1 MSQVLEAFE
10 HFTFMHIKIFWR
22 QIPLFPSSLVFKAC
36 HGNGAKKG
44 FFCCGP
50 SFDLLSLQPPSHF
63 LSGLFLGAE
72 VSPCLG
78 CYSAVSYVHSPGDFD
93 LGIFSIFQPCFLPP
107 KGLRGDNMLLT
118 SPFPVPWLKYS
129 YWCIFVTKNEQFCSI
144 SRKSPFPP
152 PSSQVLVL
160 AHSMLETEQ
169 KLMVKLQH
177 LGRIGFRCMLSETIL
192 HCQVGGRDNLICDP
206 SNVRDHIM

>member
-1 MSQVLEAFE
+1 MEP
-10 HFTFMHIKIFWR
+10 KR
-22 QIPLFPSSLVFKAC
+22 
-36 HGNGAKKG
+36 G
-44 FFCCGP
+44 FFVVVP
-50 SFDLLSLQPPSHF
+50 HLTYF
-63 LSGLFLGAE
+63 LFNHLPIS
-72 VSPCLG
+72 
-78 CYSAVSYVHSPGDFD
+78 
-93 LGIFSIFQPCFLPP
+93 FLPFFWVQRSVHAWVVIVQSP
-107 KGLRGDNMLLT
+107 MSTAQETLIWASSVFSSPAFCLQRDPSRGDNMLLT

-129 YWCIFVTKNEQFCSI
+129 YWCIFVTKNQQFCSI

-169 KLMVKLQH
+169 RLMVKLQH